1 MTGSEL
7 RALRRSRSLSRPAL
21 ASMAGVHP
29 DTVKYWEEKPAVDL
43 RGYAPKRMLR
53 ALGVERS
60 SHNWSIQE
68 QRADRGFLRT
78 NARVGWGLRPRGNLS
93 RPKRCGALTRKGT
106 PCRAMSLPDKT
117 RCRFHGGA
125 STGPRT
131 DEGRAR
137 IAEAQRK
144 RWAEWRE
151 ARGQ

>member
-7 RALRRSRSLSRPAL
+7 RALRLSRSLSRPAL
-21 ASMAGVHP
+21 ASLTGVHP

-43 RGYAPKRMLR
+43 RGHAPKRMLR
-53 ALGVERS
+53 ALGVEDFPNSR
-60 SHNWSIQE
+60 SIQE

-78 NARVGWGLRPRGNLS
+78 TRARGGVLDREGIFLRHA
-93 RPKRCGALTRKGT
+93 RCGALTRKGT

-144 RWAEWRE
+144 RWAAWRA